1 MKPLIIYSTE
11 VAEALQQAVPLV
23 ALESTIIT
31 HGMPYPQNR
40 DTAQAVE
47 QTVRDKGAVPA
58 TIAIIDGQIKVGLN
72 AAELESLSTTKAA
85 MKLSRADL
93 AMAVARGVTGS
104 TTVAAT
110 MILAKLAGIEV
121 FATGGIGGVHQG
133 AESSFDI
140 SADLQELAKTSVTV
154 ICAGAKAILDIPKTL
169 ETLETLGVPVL
180 AYGQDNLPAFWS
192 RDSGLAAP
200 LRVDK
205 VSDIAQFLQ
214 ARKALAIEG
223 GVLIGNPVPASAEIP
238 KADMDKVIAIAVG
251 EARGAGIQGKDV
263 TPWLLGRIVELTNGR
278 SLKTNQVLIANNA
291 ALAAEL
297 AVELAVGPKPENGG

>member
-1 MKPLIIYSTE
+1 
-11 VAEALQQAVPLV
+11 
-23 ALESTIIT
+23 
-31 HGMPYPQNR
+31 
-40 DTAQAVE
+40 
-47 QTVRDKGAVPA
+47 
-58 TIAIIDGQIKVGLN
+58 
-72 AAELESLSTTKAA
+72 
-85 MKLSRADL
+85 
-93 AMAVARGVTGS
+93 
-104 TTVAAT
+104 
-110 MILAKLAGIEV
+110 MILAKLAGIDV

-180 AYGQDNLPAFWS
+180 AYSQDNLPAFWS

-200 LRVDK
+200 LRVDT
-205 VSDIAQFLQ
+205 VADIAQFLQ
-214 ARKALAIEG
+214 ARKALSIQG

-238 KADMDKVIAIAVG
+238 KVDMDKVIAIAIG
-251 EARGAGIQGKDV
+251 EARSAGIQGKAV
-263 TPWLLGRIVELTNGR
+263 TPWLLGRIVELTDGR

-297 AVELAVGPKPENGG
+297 AVAVAAETRRKTVADH